1 MKWTPRFRQVA
12 GKQLGSKAMRYDEM
26 AWRSGE
32 VLYWTFTVIAGLIVL
47 LVVANYM
54 FDTGRGES
62 VIRTIPLLLAGA
74 NLARGVG
81 LPPCVRW
88 TLKFVRHDQTETPA
102 TKRMAGNCKCAGDQ
116 DLLEYLYSG
125 AALS

>member
-1 MKWTPRFRQVA
+1 MGRRDSDKSRE
-12 GKQLGSKAMRYDEM
+12 KLGSKAMRSDEM

-32 VLYWTFTVIAGLIVL
+32 VLYWTFTVIAGLIVP

-74 NLARGVG
+74 IWLVG
-81 LPPCVRW
+81 WVC
-88 TLKFVRHDQTETPA
+88 RHVF
-102 TKRMAGNCKCAGDQ
+102 AGR
-116 DLLEYLYSG
+116 
-125 AALS
+125 